1 MGCNSFDKIT
11 ERLDQQQTPFN
22 TNGLNKYHVI
32 STIMTQRT
40 NKYGMEKRNILDQ

>member
-1 MGCNSFDKIT
+1 MGYDLFDKIT
-11 ERLDQQQTPFN
+11 ERLDQQQPPFK

-40 NKYGMEKRNILDQ
+40 NEYGTDNRKILDQ